1 MNTEGFKILRNREF
15 CIFLLSRSLATLA
28 GSGVSLVLGYQ
39 IYLLTH
45 SKLALGI
52 LGLTQALPAISLALV
67 GGHLAD
73 NVDRRNMALKAEAVQ
88 ILVACAF
95 AFLSAT
101 HPTIPLLLFLVL
113 IASLAGGFSGPVMGA
128 LETELLPTHEYVRA
142 VGWIGGFVH
151 GSALLGPVFAG
162 FAYSYLGAVPAY
174 IGAALTFAISWTCL
188 WFVRSRGRPLK
199 TELER
204 EESMAES
211 IRAGLRFVIGTQPL
225 IGSMALDLFAVL
237 FGGAIALLPVFAT
250 DILHV
255 GPRELGFLRAAPSLG
270 AVLAMFWST
279 GRPPIAR
286 AGRNLLLSVALF
298 GVSMIVFGL
307 STSLYLSLAALF
319 FSGVFD
325 GVNMVVRGAIVRT
338 HTPDEMRGR
347 VTAVR
352 GIFIGASNEIGA
364 FESGFAAQ
372 YLGTVPSVWMG
383 GVLTLIIVA
392 ATVFLAP
399 ELRSLSLNSHRN
411 PPIE

>member
-1 MNTEGFKILRNREF
+1 MNREGFQILKNREF
-15 CIFLLSRSLATLA
+15 CVFLLSRSLATL
-28 GSGVSLVLGYQ
+28 GGTGVNLILAYQ

-45 SKLALGI
+45 SKLALGW
-52 LGLTQALPAISLALV
+52 LGLTQAIPAISVALI

-73 NVDRRNMALKAEAVQ
+73 SVDRRNMALIAEVVQVFGAISFAVM
-88 ILVACAF
+88 
-95 AFLSAT
+95 SAT
-101 HPTIPLLLFLVL
+101 HPSLPLLYGIVFVVCL
-113 IASLAGGFSGPVMGA
+113 ASGFSGPAMGA
-128 LETELLPTHEYVRA
+128 LETELLPAEQYVRA

-151 GSALLGPVFAG
+151 GCALLGPVIAG
-162 FAYSYLGAVPAY
+162 FAYSFWGAAPTYL
-174 IGAALTFAISWTCL
+174 GAALTFLTSWLCL
-188 WFVRSRGRPLK
+188 WFVGSRGKPAK
-199 TELER
+199 TELAR
-204 EESMAES
+204 EETMAES
-211 IRAGLRFVIGTQPL
+211 IRAGLRFVVGTQPL
-225 IGSMALDLFAVL
+225 IRSMALDLFAVL

-255 GPRELGFLRAAPSLG
+255 GPRELGFLRAAPSFG

-286 AGRNLLLSVALF
+286 AGRNFLLSVGLF
-298 GVSMIVFGL
+298 GITMIVFGL
-307 STSLYLSLAALF
+307 STSYYLSLVALF
-319 FSGVFD
+319 FSGIFD
-325 GVNMVVRGAIVRT
+325 GISMVVRGAIVRT

-383 GVLTLIIVA
+383 GVVTLLIVG

-399 ELRSLSLNSHRN
+399 ELRGLSLASLKK
-411 PPIE
+411 PSGQ